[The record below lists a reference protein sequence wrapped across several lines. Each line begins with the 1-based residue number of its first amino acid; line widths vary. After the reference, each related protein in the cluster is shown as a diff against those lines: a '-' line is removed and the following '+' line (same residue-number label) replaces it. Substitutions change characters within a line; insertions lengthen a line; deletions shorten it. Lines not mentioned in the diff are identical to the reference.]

1 MQTRSL
7 TASESAFSQD
17 LRVMLCSQNALF
29 ASDTKKSCLLQL
41 SIESLLCW
49 VMRRQQAVQ
58 LPEGQG

>member
-7 TASESAFSQD
+7 TASETAFSQD
-17 LRVMLCSQNALF
+17 LQVMLCSQNALF

-49 VMRRQQAVQ
+49 VMRR
-58 LPEGQG
+58 